1 MLRQTTRDL
10 RRHNRAALLSS
21 LYLRGPVS
29 RLELVAESGLSP
41 ATVTNVVAELIGD
54 GVVTEAG
61 SVESDGGRPR
71 TLLRVR
77 PEYGQ
82 VVGVDVGETH
92 VRAGLFDCALGTLA
106 TVQHPLASSNPDP
119 AEVVELARAGVAEVL
134 SAGASR
140 VLGMGVGVP
149 GAVRDGGIVHAPTLG
164 WAGVAFA
171 DLLRAHAQF
180 ADAPLHLDNRART
193 LGQAEMW
200 LGAGRGADRAVIAL
214 LGVGVGAAFVTD
226 GGSFPG
232 ITTSEWGHTVVQA
245 AGATC
250 RCGSRGCLEA
260 YVGTEAVLHHYAGTP
275 GAQPL
280 PGADSESRLAE
291 LVALAE
297 AETAAAARGRAT
309 GAPGADLASAAGRS
323 GAATTA
329 PGFAAGNHCEGTTGH
344 LGPAPSASRAPAR
357 GPGLAGSG
365 PAERSGPPVETLA
378 ASAPGPAARGRG
390 PADSGASVER
400 SGPAAET
407 LAATGE
413 YLGIGIANLINL
425 LAPDRVVLAG
435 SAGAI
440 MGPAILPHVRGAA
453 ARHALGYLA
462 EATVV
467 ELGELGPEAV
477 ALGAATLPIAALLA
491 SGGRSAG

>member
-1 MLRQTTRDL
+1 MTRVLRQTTRDL

-54 GVVTEAG
+54 GVVAEAG

-106 TVQHPLASSNPDP
+106 TVQHPLAGSNPDP
-119 AEVVELARAGVAEVL
+119 AEVVELARAGVASVL
-134 SAGASR
+134 SSGGASR
-140 VLGMGVGVP
+140 VLGVGVGVP
-149 GAVRDGGIVHAPTLG
+149 GAVREGGIVHAPTLG

-171 DLLRAHAQF
+171 DLLRAHPQF

-245 AGATC
+245 AGAAC

-260 YVGTEAVLHHYAGTP
+260 YVGTEAVVRRYGETP

-297 AETAAAARGRAT
+297 AETET
-309 GAPGADLASAAGRS
+309 S
-323 GAATTA
+323 
-329 PGFAAGNHCEGTTGH
+329 
-344 LGPAPSASRAPAR
+344 PA
-357 GPGLAGSG
+357 
-365 PAERSGPPVETLA
+365 
-378 ASAPGPAARGRG
+378 
-390 PADSGASVER
+390 ER

-440 MGPAILPHVRGAA
+440 MGPAILPYVRDAA

>member
-54 GVVTEAG
+54 GVVAEAG

-92 VRAGLFDCALGTLA
+92 VRAGLFDCTLGTVA
-106 TVQHPLASSNPDP
+106 TVQHPLAGPDP
-119 AEVVELARAGVAEVL
+119 EQVVELARAGVAEVL
-134 SAGASR
+134 SGASH
-140 VLGMGVGVP
+140 VLGVGVGVP
-149 GAVRDGGIVHAPTLG
+149 GAVRSGGIVHAPTLD

-171 DLLRAHAQF
+171 DLLRAAIPLL
-180 ADAPLHLDNRART
+180 ADTPLHLDNRART

-200 LGAGRGADRAVIAL
+200 LGAGRGSDRAVIAL
-214 LGVGVGAAFVTD
+214 LGVGVGAAFVTG

-232 ITTSEWGHTVVQA
+232 ITTSEWGHTVVEAGGA
-245 AGATC
+245 AC

-260 YVGTEAVLHHYAGTP
+260 YVGTEAVVRRYADSP
-275 GAQPL
+275 GAGQL
-280 PGADSESRLAE
+280 PGEDSESRLTE
-291 LVALAE
+291 LVELA
-297 AETAAAARGRAT
+297 
-309 GAPGADLASAAGRS
+309 
-323 GAATTA
+323 
-329 PGFAAGNHCEGTTGH
+329 
-344 LGPAPSASRAPAR
+344 
-357 GPGLAGSG
+357 
-365 PAERSGPPVETLA
+365 
-378 ASAPGPAARGRG
+378 
-390 PADSGASVER
+390 ER

-407 LAATGE
+407 LASTGE

-440 MGPAILPHVRGAA
+440 MGPVILAHVRDAA

-467 ELGELGPEAV
+467 ELGQLGPEAV

>member
-1 MLRQTTRDL
+1 MTRVLRQTTRDL

-54 GVVTEAG
+54 GVVAEAG

-106 TVQHPLASSNPDP
+106 TVQHPLAGSNPDP

-140 VLGMGVGVP
+140 VLGVGVGVP

-200 LGAGRGADRAVIAL
+200 LGAGRGAGRAVIAL

-245 AGATC
+245 AGAAC

-260 YVGTEAVLHHYAGTP
+260 YVGTEAVVRHYAESP
-275 GAQPL
+275 GARPL
-280 PGADSESRLAE
+280 PGVDSESRLAE
-291 LVALAE
+291 LVALA
-297 AETAAAARGRAT
+297 
-309 GAPGADLASAAGRS
+309 
-323 GAATTA
+323 
-329 PGFAAGNHCEGTTGH
+329 
-344 LGPAPSASRAPAR
+344 
-357 GPGLAGSG
+357 
-365 PAERSGPPVETLA
+365 
-378 ASAPGPAARGRG
+378 
-390 PADSGASVER
+390 ER

-440 MGPAILPHVRGAA
+440 MGPAILPHVRDAA

-467 ELGELGPEAV
+467 ELGELGREAV

>member
-1 MLRQTTRDL
+1 MTRVLRQTTRDL

-54 GVVTEAG
+54 GVVAEAG

-106 TVQHPLASSNPDP
+106 TVQHPLAGSNPDP

-140 VLGMGVGVP
+140 VLGVGVGVP

-245 AGATC
+245 AGAAC

-260 YVGTEAVLHHYAGTP
+260 YVGTEAVVRHYAETP

-280 PGADSESRLAE
+280 PGADSESRLAR
-291 LVALAE
+291 LVALA
-297 AETAAAARGRAT
+297 
-309 GAPGADLASAAGRS
+309 
-323 GAATTA
+323 
-329 PGFAAGNHCEGTTGH
+329 
-344 LGPAPSASRAPAR
+344 
-357 GPGLAGSG
+357 
-365 PAERSGPPVETLA
+365 
-378 ASAPGPAARGRG
+378 
-390 PADSGASVER
+390 ER

-440 MGPAILPHVRGAA
+440 MGPAILPHVRDAA

>member
-1 MLRQTTRDL
+1 MTRVVRQTTRDL
-10 RRHNRAALLSS
+10 RRHNRAVLLSS

-54 GVVTEAG
+54 GVVAEAG

-92 VRAGLFDCALGTLA
+92 VRVGLFDCALETLA
-106 TVQHPLASSNPDP
+106 TVQHPLGGTSLDP
-119 AEVVELARAGVAEVL
+119 VEVVELVRTGVAEVL
-134 SAGASR
+134 ADSGADAAG
-140 VLGMGVGVP
+140 VFGVGVGVP
-149 GAVRDGGIVHAPTLG
+149 GAVREGGIVHAPTLG
-164 WAGVAFA
+164 WAGVGFA
-171 DLLRAHAQF
+171 DLLRAHLQF
-180 ADAPLHLDNRART
+180 AAAPLHLDNRART

-200 LGAGRGADRAVIAL
+200 RGAGRGSERAVIAL
-214 LGVGVGAAFVTD
+214 LGVGVGAAFVTG

-245 AGATC
+245 AGAAC

-260 YVGTEAVLHHYAGTP
+260 YVGTEAVVRRYSEAP
-275 GAQPL
+275 GAEPVL
-280 PGADSESRLAE
+280 GVESEARLAE
-291 LVALAE
+291 VVA
-297 AETAAAARGRAT
+297 RA
-309 GAPGADLASAAGRS
+309 G
-323 GAATTA
+323 
-329 PGFAAGNHCEGTTGH
+329 
-344 LGPAPSASRAPAR
+344 
-357 GPGLAGSG
+357 
-365 PAERSGPPVETLA
+365 V
-378 ASAPGPAARGRG
+378 PGPAA
-390 PADSGASVER
+390 D
-400 SGPAAET
+400 T
-407 LAATGE
+407 LAETGE

-435 SAGAI
+435 SAGAV
-440 MGPAILPHVRGAA
+440 MGPAILAHVRDAA

-462 EATVV
+462 ESTLV
-467 ELGELGPEAV
+467 ELGQLGPEAV
-477 ALGAATLPIAALLA
+477 ALGAATLPVAALLT